1 MEGPLLRLQFCPD
14 PLRNMAASQ
23 FLFLIGQF

>member
-14 PLRNMAASQ
+14 PLTNMAASQ
-23 FLFLIGQF
+23 LAKKLIQQ